1 MGHIHD
7 RAGRGAGLRGFAAI
21 LLVATLAW
29 LPPRPAG
36 AAEAG
41 GVLTAVASPVLA
53 IAHTPSF
60 VGVEKGLFLKYGLD
74 LKLKILG
81 SGQEVV
87 KALQAGELQFGAAA
101 YSNYPIALERGLK
114 TKLVVGVI
122 GDATSLFYDENLAVV
137 ARPGSGIRTPQD
149 LVGKRVGLVVGGTGD
164 EYLRALLKKHN
175 VPVERLQLLNV
186 PAGNQLAALQNATV
200 DAVSAWEPFPTL
212 ALEKV
217 KDSTLVARGGNI
229 LGYYILMQAPDELI
243 RNRPEVVERFVLGYA
258 AASHWTRQ
266 HPDEAAEIATR
277 WIPGLDWALA
287 KKAIRYVNF
296 EPRISRLSLQAFDDN
311 LKVLIDNKKI
321 RAPIPRDQAFEPR
334 FIEKA
339 MREHPQLFSDLKAI
353 PQ

>member
-1 MGHIHD
+1 M
-7 RAGRGAGLRGFAAI
+7 RNAGTILPILGSLVLG
-21 LLVATLAW
+21 LLVAGRAA
-29 LPPRPAG
+29 PVAAG
-36 AAEAG
+36 QGAPDPG
-41 GVLTAVASPVLA
+41 KTLTAVASPVLA
-53 IAHTPSF
+53 LAHTPSF
-60 VGVEKGLFLKYGLD
+60 VGVEKGFFLKYGLD

-137 ARPGSGIRTPQD
+137 ARPGSGIRSPQD

-164 EYLRALLKKHN
+164 EYLRALLKKHQI
-175 VPVERLQLLNV
+175 PAERMQLLNV
-186 PAGNQLAALQNATV
+186 PAGNQVAALQNATV
-200 DAVSAWEPFPTL
+200 DAIAAWEPFPTM
-212 ALEKV
+212 ALEKM
-217 KDSTLVARGGNI
+217 KDAVLVARGGKI
-229 LGYYILMQAPDELI
+229 LGYYILMQAPDDLI
-243 RNRPEVVERFVLGYA
+243 RDRPEIVERYVLGYA

-277 WIPGLDWALA
+277 WIPGLEWSLA
-287 KKAIRYVNF
+287 KKAIRYVSF
-296 EPRISRLSLQAFDDN
+296 EPRISRLSLQAYDDN
-311 LKVLIDNKKI
+311 LKVLIENKKI
-321 RAPIPRDQAFEPR
+321 KAPVPRERAFEPR

-339 MREHPQLFSDLKAI
+339 MREHPELFGDLKPI